1 MADGFKH
8 YTYRTVGFLNDLD
21 QSLHMYTKD
30 EKEKKGIHSYCH
42 NTTKTGHLTITPIKD
57 LELKKI
63 VDLSRRPALH
73 VARYLQ

>member
-8 YTYRTVGFLNDLD
+8 YKYRTIGFLNDLD

-42 NTTKTGHLTITPIKD
+42 NTTKTG
-57 LELKKI
+57 
-63 VDLSRRPALH
+63 
-73 VARYLQ
+73 Q

>member
-30 EKEKKGIHSYCH
+30 EKEKKGYTHIV
-42 NTTKTGHLTITPIKD
+42 ITQQRQVI
-57 LELKKI
+57 
-63 VDLSRRPALH
+63 
-73 VARYLQ
+73 